1 MIPDFQSLS
10 FFLLLLFQ
18 TSSVA
23 MYGIRC
29 ENKYYQLE
37 EMEDKESCTTELF
50 LLEDGGVEFGETDG
64 PLWTSAVGGWKI
76 FPGTDN
82 FQMDIV
88 RKFSTGTSGRDMGE
102 FDYEIVRSFV
112 GEMTEVGESVGIAGV
127 MNSADNQEVGFF
139 SMIDVSFFFSLATAM
154 SCEK

>member
-1 MIPDFQSLS
+1 MFPNRLHGVFL
-10 FFLLLLFQ
+10 FFTAQNPNVIL
-18 TSSVA
+18 
-23 MYGIRC
+23 YGIRC

-37 EMEDKESCTTELF
+37 EMEDKETCTTELF

-64 PLWTSAVGGWKI
+64 PLPKECLGSWQV

-82 FQMDIV
+82 FKMDIV

-112 GEMTEVGESVGIAGV
+112 GEMTEVGSSVGISGV
-127 MNSADNQEVGFF
+127 MVSGDNQEVGFF
-139 SMIDVSFFFSLATAM
+139 SMIDVSIF
-154 SCEK
+154 